1 MKPADDE
8 LIAHIKESLTGYEEV
23 YVPGA
28 WEHFGKKERKRKGL
42 LWLGSLSSAAAV
54 LLIGFF
60 LFYTANK
67 TPDKNV
73 IQQAKSKAKQNT
85 ESLPVTSLPLP
96 GVDTSADVGR
106 TVTENLKTRITE
118 NKAIAIQRA
127 NNNVA
132 NSPLIVVA
140 QPPEIIKQPVISK
153 ARDVVPEINPVEDP
167 DVIAKTPDKAGPPR
181 SFQEFLN
188 AEVKSNA
195 ALAQAKPAVKRTD
208 KWEMG
213 VVVAPSIGNGKKLNM
228 GYGLSMAY
236 ALSDKVS
243 ISSGVSY
250 SEMGAS
256 KDIIHN
262 TNMQNS
268 PAGPTAMVSE
278 TKSLQSVDASLVGID
293 IPVEIKYHFTK
304 KFYTNVGLSAFAVL
318 NQKQSNNYLQG
329 KVESRAADAVNQPG
343 FNAVFKQTNVSE
355 AVPSNEIRDDKYLG
369 FYNISF
375 GYKQK
380 ISDNRALSVE
390 PFLKLPMKTFAKEN
404 LNLIGT
410 GIRLKFDF

>member
-1 MKPADDE
+1 MKPADDG
-8 LIAHIKESLTGYEEV
+8 LIAHIKESLTGYEET
-23 YVPGA
+23 YAPGA
-28 WEHFGKKERKRKGL
+28 WERFGKKERKRRGL

-54 LLIGFF
+54 LLIGFM

-67 TPDKNV
+67 TPDKKV
-73 IQQAKSKAKQNT
+73 ELPVS
-85 ESLPVTSLPLP
+85 SLPE
-96 GVDTSADVGR
+96 VDTRADAGR
-106 TVTENLKTRITE
+106 TITENLNTRVTENE
-118 NKAIAIQRA
+118 AVVAQRA
-127 NNNVA
+127 NNKVI
-132 NSPLIVVA
+132 NSPLIVVT
-140 QPPEIIKQPVISK
+140 QQPEIIKQQAVSK
-153 ARDVVPEINPVEDP
+153 SGDVVPDANPNP
-167 DVIAKTPDKAGPPR
+167 IVIAGKKDAVAAVADSAVIARTPDKTAPPR

-195 ALAQAKPAVKRTD
+195 AVAKVNSAIKKNN

-228 GYGLSMAY
+228 GYGVSMAY

-256 KDIIHN
+256 KDLTAN
-262 TNMQNS
+262 TNIQDS
-268 PAGPTAMVSE
+268 PAGAMAMVSE

-293 IPVEIKYHFTK
+293 IPVEIKYYFTK

-318 NQKQSNNYLQG
+318 NQKQNNNYLQG
-329 KVESRAADAVNQPG
+329 KVENRVAEQANQTG
-343 FNAVFKQTNVSE
+343 FNAVFRQTNISE
-355 AVPSNEIRDDKYLG
+355 SVPSSEIRDDKYLG

-380 ISDNRALSVE
+380 ISDKRALSVE
-390 PFLKLPMKTFAKEN
+390 PFMKLPMKEFSKEN